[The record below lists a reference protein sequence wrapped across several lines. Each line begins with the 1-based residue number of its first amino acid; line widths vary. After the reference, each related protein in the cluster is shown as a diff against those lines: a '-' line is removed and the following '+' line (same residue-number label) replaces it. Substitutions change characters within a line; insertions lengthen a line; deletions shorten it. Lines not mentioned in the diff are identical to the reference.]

1 MMLVPLVVNK
11 ILWHVMVEGAT
22 PEQLLQH
29 IKAINVFIIR
39 RWEAQVRNTGPMSN
53 AWWEDGHILLNKY
66 VHRSLLQII
75 NEANVFF
82 NTGMVEVH
90 QENMEL
96 MVCLDEYD
104 QKT

>member
-1 MMLVPLVVNK
+1 
-11 ILWHVMVEGAT
+11 
-22 PEQLLQH
+22 
-29 IKAINVFIIR
+29 
-39 RWEAQVRNTGPMSN
+39 MSN
-53 AWWEDGHILLNKY
+53 AWWEDGHILLDKY

-82 NTGMVEVH
+82 NTSMVEVH